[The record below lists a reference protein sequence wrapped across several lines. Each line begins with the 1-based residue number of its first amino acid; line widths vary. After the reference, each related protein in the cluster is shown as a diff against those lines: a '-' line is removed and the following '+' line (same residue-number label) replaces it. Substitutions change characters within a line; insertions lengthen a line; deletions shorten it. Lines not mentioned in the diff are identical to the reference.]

1 MKRPELHHLADIA
14 QIVGALGV
22 IVSLIYVAAEVRQNT
37 NAVRAATFQEMVA
50 MTVQLRSEL
59 VTDPTFAA
67 LAVKA
72 SADPASLTPPE
83 AARMDA
89 WIAAVL
95 RQFENLHYQHRAGML
110 DPGLWKGYDQMIRHS
125 LSNVAL
131 QSWYR
136 AHRLEY
142 SEEFAAYVDSVRGR

>member
-1 MKRPELHHLADIA
+1 MAAVATTGSTVLRDAEVTSMRMKRPELHHLADIA

-89 WIAAVL
+89 
-95 RQFENLHYQHRAGML
+95 
-110 DPGLWKGYDQMIRHS
+110 
-125 LSNVAL
+125 
-131 QSWYR
+131 
-136 AHRLEY
+136 
-142 SEEFAAYVDSVRGR
+142 